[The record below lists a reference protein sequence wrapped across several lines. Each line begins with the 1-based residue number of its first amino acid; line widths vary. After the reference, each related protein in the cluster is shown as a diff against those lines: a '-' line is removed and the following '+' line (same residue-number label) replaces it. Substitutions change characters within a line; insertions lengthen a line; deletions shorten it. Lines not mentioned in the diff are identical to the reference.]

1 MEKMHWRQF
10 IREKLKAAN
19 YKLTRQR
26 EQIIEVLEEHAD
38 EHLSAEDVHLLV
50 LQKSRDA
57 GLTTVYR
64 TLDTLE
70 KIGILH
76 KIDFGDGRTR
86 YELRHSHEKHH
97 HHHLICVSC
106 GKVDEFKDALLEEL
120 ESSIKKEHKFQIL
133 DHQVK
138 FFGYCRECQKNGKK

>member
-1 MEKMHWRQF
+1 MEKMRWRQL

-26 EQIIEVLEEHAD
+26 EQVIEVLEAHAD
-38 EHLSAEDVHLLV
+38 AHLSAEDVYNFLLQNSLDV
-50 LQKSRDA
+50 

-86 YELRHSHEKHH
+86 YEFKHAHEEHH

-106 GKVDEFKDALLEEL
+106 GMVNEFKDTLLEEL
-120 ESSIKKEHKFQIL
+120 EDSIEKLHKFEIL

-138 FFGYCRECQKNGKK
+138 FFGYCWECQQHEKK

>member
-1 MEKMHWRQF
+1 MHWRQF
-10 IREKLKAAN
+10 IGEKLQAAN
-19 YKLTRQR
+19 YKITRQR
-26 EQIIEVLEEHAD
+26 EQIIEVLAAHPD
-38 EHLSAEDVHLLV
+38 EHLSAEDVYGLL
-50 LQKSRDA
+50 LQSSSDV

-76 KIDFGDGRTR
+76 KIDFGDGHTR
-86 YELRHSHEKHH
+86 YEFKHSHEKHH

-106 GKVDEFKDALLEEL
+106 GAVSEFKDALLEEL
-120 ESSIKKEHKFQIL
+120 EESIKKLHNFEIL

-138 FFGYCRECQKNGKK
+138 FFGYCRECQKNDEK

>member
-1 MEKMHWRQF
+1 MEKMRWRQF

-26 EQIIEVLEEHAD
+26 EEIVAILEEHAD
-38 EHLSAEDVHLLV
+38 EHLSAEDVYGLLLNSSSDV
-50 LQKSRDA
+50 

-76 KIDFGDGRTR
+76 KNDFGDGRTR
-86 YELRHSHEKHH
+86 YEFKHSHEEHH

-106 GKVDEFKDALLEEL
+106 GAVSEFKDTSLEEL
-120 ESSIKKEHKFQIL
+120 EDSIRQVHGFKIL

-138 FFGYCRECQKNGKK
+138 FFGYCRECQKNDQE

>member
-70 KIGILH
+70 KIGILL

>member
-1 MEKMHWRQF
+1 MEKMRWRQF

-86 YELRHSHEKHH
+86 YELRHSHEEHH

-120 ESSIKKEHKFQIL
+120 ESSIKKEHKFRIL